1 LAESWQQPDPKTV
14 VFKLRQGVKFHDG
27 TDFNAE
33 AARFNFNRMKTEP
46 KSVRKGEVA
55 SIDTVDVVDAY
66 TIKLNLKR
74 PDAALLATLTDRAG
88 MMVSPKTAQE
98 RGAELE
104 RNAKGAGTGPFEFVE
119 WVKDDHILVKRNES
133 YWNKSGG
140 PYLDRIR
147 YRPIPDD
154 TVKLQSLQTGEID
167 VMDYVQPRD
176 VAAVKADKNV
186 VVVDVPSLADFA
198 YQLNH
203 TKPPF
208 QTKALRQAVAYSLD
222 LEQIVKGVWLNVGVP
237 ANGPI
242 PPTSWA
248 YDRSIAPI
256 KRDLTRA
263 KAKLAEGGQP
273 NGFTF
278 TMTTN
283 NIPINVQEA
292 EVIQA
297 QLREAG
303 ITMKIK
309 LVDSATLLSDG
320 NGKNF
325 EMISYQWSGRPD
337 PDGNTYQFYKT
348 TQGTSLNWSGISN
361 PQIDA
366 LLDRSR
372 EVSSQA
378 ERKKLFSDLTKILQD
393 ELPMVFIVHPIEP
406 KAFSPKVQGYEPIP
420 DGMMRFKDVWL
431 AWACVDRP
439 RAADGPSRSAPAE
452 RDGPRPDPRHGRRV
466 PPAPSD
472 PRRSDRRHDG
482 GVGRRGREGESSAPA
497 WARPAAV
504 RSIRGLDGPS
514 AEGRSRPLDPQRRAG
529 HREREPPAPSE
540 SRARVLRD
548 DDLAGGRLSARGR
561 VGDPPQHVGRSSGR
575 DVRAVRHLHADLPA
589 GPAPD
594 LLLRRHP
601 ALAADLRLHGPAR
614 GAVERHPVAGAAGDH
629 ARPGA
634 RRRRHAHVALEP
646 ARGAGRGLR
655 AHRARQGPVRAPGHL
670 EPRAEER
677 ADPGRHGAG
686 TPAGHPDRRRR
697 DHGIRLRAAR
707 GRALGGRRGLRARL
721 SAGPG
726 GRVAD
731 RPRLHP
737 EQPGR
742 RRPLWVDRSPD
753 PIWLTAR
760 RRSRARPMRRLAS
773 CAGGCCAARRAPDWR
788 RSAPRSS
795 RWPYCSRWRHRW
807 WRPTIR
813 SPRISARRCRRRGAS
828 TRSAPTTSD
837 ATCSRG

>member
-1 LAESWQQPDPKTV
+1 MATTNPRATLDVSRRSFLLLCAAASGAPLVSLDPRSALAADAPRRGGILRVGFYIEAATMDPHFSGSKIDRQVYHNIYEPLVTLDVKLGIKPGLAESWQQPDSKTV
-14 VFKLRQGVKFHDG
+14 VFKLRRGVKFHDG

-55 SIDTVDVVDAY
+55 SIDSVDVVDAY
-66 TIKLNLKR
+66 TIKINLKR

-88 MMVSPKTAQE
+88 MMVSPKVAQE
-98 RGAELE
+98 RGSELE
-104 RNAKGAGTGPFEFVE
+104 RNARGAGTGPFEFVE
-119 WVKDDHILVKRNES
+119 WVKDSHLLIKRNES
-133 YWNKSGG
+133 YWNKQGG
-140 PYLDRIR
+140 PYLDRVR

-176 VAAVKADKNV
+176 VAAVKADRSV

-203 TKPPF
+203 TRPPF
-208 QTKALRQAVAYSLD
+208 ATKALRQAVAYALD

-256 KRDLTRA
+256 KRDLARV

-309 LVDSATLLSDG
+309 LVDSATLISDG
-320 NGKNF
+320 NNKNF

-348 TQGTSLNWSGISN
+348 TPGTSLNWSGISS

-372 EVSSQA
+372 EVSGQA

-431 AWACVDRP
+431 A
-439 RAADGPSRSAPAE
+439 
-452 RDGPRPDPRHGRRV
+452 
-466 PPAPSD
+466 
-472 PRRSDRRHDG
+472 
-482 GVGRRGREGESSAPA
+482 
-497 WARPAAV
+497 
-504 RSIRGLDGPS
+504 
-514 AEGRSRPLDPQRRAG
+514 
-529 HREREPPAPSE
+529 
-540 SRARVLRD
+540 
-548 DDLAGGRLSARGR
+548 
-561 VGDPPQHVGRSSGR
+561 
-575 DVRAVRHLHADLPA
+575 
-589 GPAPD
+589 
-594 LLLRRHP
+594 
-601 ALAADLRLHGPAR
+601 
-614 GAVERHPVAGAAGDH
+614 
-629 ARPGA
+629 
-634 RRRRHAHVALEP
+634 
-646 ARGAGRGLR
+646 
-655 AHRARQGPVRAPGHL
+655 
-670 EPRAEER
+670 
-677 ADPGRHGAG
+677 
-686 TPAGHPDRRRR
+686 
-697 DHGIRLRAAR
+697 
-707 GRALGGRRGLRARL
+707 
-721 SAGPG
+721 
-726 GRVAD
+726 
-731 RPRLHP
+731 
-737 EQPGR
+737 
-742 RRPLWVDRSPD
+742 
-753 PIWLTAR
+753 
-760 RRSRARPMRRLAS
+760 
-773 CAGGCCAARRAPDWR
+773 
-788 RSAPRSS
+788 
-795 RWPYCSRWRHRW
+795 
-807 WRPTIR
+807 
-813 SPRISARRCRRRGAS
+813 
-828 TRSAPTTSD
+828 
-837 ATCSRG
+837 